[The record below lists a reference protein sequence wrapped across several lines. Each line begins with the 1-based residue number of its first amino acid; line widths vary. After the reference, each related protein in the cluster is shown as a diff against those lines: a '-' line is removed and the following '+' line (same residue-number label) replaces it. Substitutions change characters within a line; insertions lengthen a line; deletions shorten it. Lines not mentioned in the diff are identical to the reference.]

1 MEVQVP
7 YGTLTCES
15 QSSQRIR
22 RQKHLVEV
30 GNPKF
35 EKDSITV
42 CLCDCLLAYAAVS
55 LFLARA
61 VLMDKSVTR
70 MLLLLSRAINLYI
83 LSIIINVSLNQTVK
97 FLCHAE
103 LTFSKLC
110 TFPWNIFTHRS
121 LGANGRTS
129 QTRTANSNKQNKT
142 VIKQWPP
149 ENPAEISIMSMTD
162 AISWVEKDQRG
173 TMLLDKPFFF
183 Y

>member
-1 MEVQVP
+1 MEHWPV
-7 YGTLTCES
+7 S

-35 EKDSITV
+35 EKDSITI

-83 LSIIINVSLNQTVK
+83 LSIIINVSLNQTDSKIPLPCRTHLFKVVHISLKYLHTPLFGSKWPDIPDPHCK
-97 FLCHAE
+97 F
-103 LTFSKLC
+103 K
-110 TFPWNIFTHRS
+110 
-121 LGANGRTS
+121 
-129 QTRTANSNKQNKT
+129 QTKQNSYQT
-142 VIKQWPP
+142 V
-149 ENPAEISIMSMTD
+149 A
-162 AISWVEKDQRG
+162 SWEPSWNQYHVNDRCYFLGGERP
-173 TMLLDKPFFF
+173 TW
-183 Y
+183 YNATW